1 MGEVFKEDIKSIVK
15 AEFIPWEKLEN
26 RTILITGA
34 TGLIGSEIVNIL
46 AYMNAIRNLNISI
59 VLVVRD
65 KRKAK
70 EKFKEIR
77 KKDILKYIEGSME
90 NFPEIPGNVDYIIH
104 GASQTQSIEFV
115 NHPIETIDIAIKG
128 TSALLNLAREKKVK
142 SFIYL
147 SSMEV
152 YGYPEKGHKVAEN
165 EIGAFTPL
173 NLRNSYPISKIM
185 CETMCCAFEKEY
197 GVPAKIVR
205 LTQTFGAG
213 VKYND
218 ARIFA
223 YFGRCVKEKKN
234 IVLKT
239 KGETERSYLYTTD
252 AVTAI
257 LTILLKG
264 MPGMAYNA
272 ADEKTYCSI
281 AEMAEMVAEEEN
293 INVIYEIQD
302 SASNGYADTLYMNLD
317 TSRLKD
323 LGWKSIMNLN
333 ITGMF
338 KRMVDEMLN

>member
-128 TSALLNLAREKKVK
+128 TSALLNLAREKK
-142 SFIYL
+142 
-147 SSMEV
+147 
-152 YGYPEKGHKVAEN
+152 
-165 EIGAFTPL
+165 
-173 NLRNSYPISKIM
+173 
-185 CETMCCAFEKEY
+185 
-197 GVPAKIVR
+197 
-205 LTQTFGAG
+205 
-213 VKYND
+213 
-218 ARIFA
+218 
-223 YFGRCVKEKKN
+223 
-234 IVLKT
+234 
-239 KGETERSYLYTTD
+239 
-252 AVTAI
+252 
-257 LTILLKG
+257 
-264 MPGMAYNA
+264 
-272 ADEKTYCSI
+272 
-281 AEMAEMVAEEEN
+281 
-293 INVIYEIQD
+293 
-302 SASNGYADTLYMNLD
+302 
-317 TSRLKD
+317 
-323 LGWKSIMNLN
+323 
-333 ITGMF
+333 
-338 KRMVDEMLN
+338 